1 MKPKIK
7 PCTECDNGKEVIIY
21 FSKGTQGA
29 NPVHLCKMHNEMR
42 KRNTAQAPV
51 RTTKRPRQPTGEYAL
66 FQAIW
71 AVRPHKSVVSGLPLH
86 FNVSI
91 FAHVLSKKQFP
102 NYRLT
107 DKNIQ
112 LLTPLEHHLW
122 DQGTEEQRQKYA
134 KVHNA
139 DWSILHKISDELRT
153 LAQKNSNAKED

>member
-1 MKPKIK
+1 
-7 PCTECDNGKEVIIY
+7 
-21 FSKGTQGA
+21 
-29 NPVHLCKMHNEMR
+29 
-42 KRNTAQAPV
+42 
-51 RTTKRPRQPTGEYAL
+51 
-66 FQAIW
+66 
-71 AVRPHKSVVSGLPLH
+71 VVSGLPLH

-122 DQGTEEQRQKYA
+122 DQGTDEQRQKYA